1 MLLPGELGVQPG
13 KEIFIR
19 SVSGSVLLSQ
29 AKEILDEAIGT

>member
-1 MLLPGELGVQPG
+1 MLLPGELGVQPR

-29 AKEILDEAIGT
+29 AKEILDEVVGS